1 MSRYLF
7 PKRFSRLACYLPSY
21 SEGIGRY
28 QIISWAAQTGNAGFH
43 HSGYY
48 ILDTVTGEVV
58 DQKLEMHGPEE

>member
-1 MSRYLF
+1 
-7 PKRFSRLACYLPSY
+7 LPSY